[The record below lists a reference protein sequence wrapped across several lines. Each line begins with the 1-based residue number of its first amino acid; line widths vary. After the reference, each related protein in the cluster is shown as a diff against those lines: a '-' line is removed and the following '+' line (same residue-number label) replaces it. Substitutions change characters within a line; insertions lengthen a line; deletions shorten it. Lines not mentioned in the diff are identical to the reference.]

1 MRSNSEL
8 KNRGMDALNGNW
20 GLAAIITL
28 VYGLLVGGCST
39 AAQYINASFGL
50 ISLVLLPIYY
60 GYAIIFLDRVRGK
73 ELDFGKLFDGFK
85 DFGRIF
91 GTTFLIGIYTLLWML
106 LLFVPGIIKSY
117 SYAMT
122 LFILKDYPELSYN
135 RAIEKSMAMMDGHK
149 MKLFLMDL
157 TFIGWAILCCLTL
170 GIGFLFLKP
179 YVMTS
184 HAAFYEDL
192 KSERGEA
199 TEAIAE

>member
-1 MRSNSEL
+1 MQSNSEL

-28 VYGLLVGGCST
+28 VYGILVSGCSS
-39 AAQYINASFGL
+39 AAQYISAAFGI

-60 GYAIIFLDRVRGK
+60 GYAIVFLDRVRGE

-91 GTTFLIGIYTLLWML
+91 GTTFLTGIYTLLWML
-106 LLFVPGIIKSY
+106 LLFVPGVIKSY

-135 RAIEKSMAMMDGHK
+135 RAIEKSMAMMDGYK

-157 TFIGWAILCCLTL
+157 TFIGWAILCCFTL
-170 GIGFLFLKP
+170 GIGFLFLGP

-192 KSERGEA
+192 RKERGEGVE
-199 TEAIAE
+199 TIAE